1 MGDTERNSMRIGL
14 IINPIAG
21 MGGRVALK
29 GTDGADAVVRA
40 TALGAAPVAEE
51 RARRFLARLNLTGRA
66 VELLTVEGAMGAN
79 AARASGVA
87 TRVLPVALGTPT
99 SAVDTRHAAL
109 AMEAA
114 GANLIVLVCGD
125 GTARDVLDAVGTR
138 VPVLGIPSGVKM
150 HSAVFATGPEAGA
163 MLVAEMVSG
172 ARAIAFRDAEVMD
185 IDERLLGDGVVSAR
199 LHGYL
204 RIPFERRLVQAGKAR
219 GYSSTVALAGAAREI
234 AAAMQPG
241 TLYLIGPG
249 TTMRLVKRE
258 LCSEGTLLGV
268 DAVLDGRMI
277 GHDLTE
283 RQILD
288 LAVGRPLRI
297 IVGLVGGQGFVLGR
311 GNQQISP
318 EVVRC
323 AGGRDGVIVIAGL
336 DKLLALEG
344 TPLQV
349 DTGDVALDRVLAG
362 FIRVVTGAGER
373 AVMRIASPLGP

>member
-1 MGDTERNSMRIGL
+1 MRIGL

-29 GTDGADAVVRA
+29 GTDGANAAVLA
-40 TALGAAPVAEE
+40 AALGAAPVAEE
-51 RARRFLARLNLTGRA
+51 RARRFLARLTQAGRV
-66 VELLTVEGAMGAN
+66 VELLTVGGAMGAD
-79 AARASGVA
+79 AAQAAGVA
-87 TRVLPVALGTPT
+87 ARVLPVTLGAPT
-99 SAVDTRHAAL
+99 GAADTRRAAL

-114 GANLIVLVCGD
+114 GANLIVMVCGD

-163 MLVAEMVSG
+163 MLVAEMASG
-172 ARAIAFRDAEVMD
+172 ARAIAFHDAEVMD
-185 IDERLLGDGVVSAR
+185 IDERLLGDGVVAAR

-204 RIPFERRLVQAGKAR
+204 RIPFECRLVQAGKAR
-219 GYSSTVALAGAAREI
+219 GYSATAALAGAAREI

-258 LCSEGTLLGV
+258 LGSDGTLLGV
-268 DAVLDGRMI
+268 DAVLDGRVI
-277 GHDLTE
+277 GLDLTE

-288 LAVGRPLRI
+288 LAAGRPLRI

-311 GNQQISP
+311 GNQQLSP
-318 EVVRC
+318 EVVRR

-336 DKLLALEG
+336 DKLLSLEG
-344 TPLQV
+344 APLQV
-349 DTGDVALDRVLAG
+349 DTGDAALDRELAG
-362 FIRVVTGAGER
+362 FIQVVTGRGER
-373 AVMRIASPLGP
+373 TVMRIASPPEPRGS